1 MRPARFARYRTVRV
15 LPAVVVEKLEAL
27 PPKPGCYVFRGE
39 GGEVL
44 YVGKAK
50 SLRSRVRSYFQD
62 GSSDERFFIPLL
74 RKWVTDLETVV
85 VGTEKEAAILENA
98 LIKEHKPRFNVKL
111 RDDKEFLNLRLDTS
125 AAYPRIEVVRKPGAD
140 KARYFGPYPSA
151 TSARRTLHLVNKH
164 FQLRTCTD
172 QELASRK
179 RPCLQFQIK
188 RCPAPCVYEIDK
200 DAYQQQVRAV
210 ALFLDGRH
218 KELGQDLEARM
229 RDAAREMRFEQAASY
244 RDQLRAIAAVQEG
257 QRLVG
262 DATDHQDVLGLHR
275 EGDLVEL
282 AMLYVRGGRVTD
294 TATFSLKKVELPDDE
309 LVAMMLREHYAD
321 ATSLPDEVFVPVLP
335 EGVDGVAE
343 WLSERRGKKVV
354 IATPQRGHKA
364 HLVALAREN
373 AEHAFKE
380 KKRAGDDVEERLRQI
395 QDRLRLP
402 RLPRRIEC
410 CDISHL
416 GGEDTVG
423 AVVALRDGLPDKKR
437 YRVFHVKGVSGG
449 DDYAAIHEVL
459 SRRFRRALDAAEGET
474 EESDKWAL
482 PDLFVV
488 DGGRGQL
495 GVALTAAA
503 DLGLH
508 DLPIVSLAKERETV
522 LGEELVDRVY
532 LPGQK
537 NGIPLKKES
546 NALFFLARARDEA
559 HRFSNAARVKL
570 GKGRRFKSA
579 LDDVKGVGPKARKA
593 LLTALGTPEAIAQA
607 TDEQLLALDG
617 VTKRTVAALRAH
629 FSEPAGTDVEIES

>member
-1 MRPARFARYRTVRV
+1 M
-15 LPAVVVEKLEAL
+15 LPALVVEKLEAL
-27 PPKPGCYVFRGE
+27 PARPGCYLFRGGE
-39 GGEVL
+39 GAVL

-50 SLRSRVRSYFQD
+50 SLRSRVRSYFQE
-62 GSSDERFFIPLL
+62 GSSDDRFFLPLL
-74 RKWVTDLETVV
+74 RELIVDLETVV

-98 LIKEHKPRFNVKL
+98 LIKEHRPRFNVKL
-111 RDDKEFLNLRLDTS
+111 RDGKEFLSLRLDPT
-125 AAYPRIEVVRKPGAD
+125 AAYPRLELVRKPATD
-140 KARYFGPYPSA
+140 AARYFGPYPSA

-172 QELASRK
+172 QEFSRRK
-179 RPCLQFQIK
+179 RPCLQYQIK
-188 RCPAPCVYEIDK
+188 RCPAPCVFEIDEE
-200 DAYQQQVRAV
+200 AYRQQVRAV
-210 ALFLDGRH
+210 TLFLDGRH
-218 KELGQDLEARM
+218 KELAQDLGERMKEASRGLHFEL
-229 RDAAREMRFEQAASY
+229 AAVY
-244 RDQLRAIAAVQEG
+244 RDQLLAIEAVHET

-262 DATDHQDVLGLHR
+262 DAGDHQDVISLYR
-275 EGDLVEL
+275 EGELVEV
-282 AMLYVRGGRVTD
+282 AILYVRGGRVTD
-294 TATFSLKKVELPDDE
+294 AATFSLKKVEVPDDE
-309 LVAMMLREHYAD
+309 LVAALLREHCID
-321 ATSLPDEVFVPVLP
+321 AASLPDEILLPVLP
-335 EGVDGVAE
+335 EGADGVSD
-343 WLSERRGKKVV
+343 WLSERRGKKVSLAV
-354 IATPQRGHKA
+354 PRRGHKA

-380 KKRAGDDVEERLRQI
+380 KRRAGDDVEDRLRQI
-395 QDRLRLP
+395 QERLRLP

-423 AVVALRDGLPDKKR
+423 AVVSLRDGLPDKAR

-449 DDYAAIHEVL
+449 DDYGAMREVL
-459 SRRFRRALDAAEGET
+459 SRRFRRAIEHAPDEDDER
-474 EESDKWAL
+474 WAL

-508 DLPIVSLAKERETV
+508 DLPIVSLAKERETA

-570 GKGRRFKSA
+570 GRGRRMRSS
-579 LDDVKGVGPKARKA
+579 LDDVKGLGPKTKKA
-593 LLTALGTPEAIAQA
+593 LLSALGTPEAILEAS
-607 TDEQLLALDG
+607 DEALLAIPG
-617 VTKRTVAALRAH
+617 VTKRTVTALRAH
-629 FSEPAGTDVEIES
+629 FAPPVEPEDVEIEADP